1 MDSYTKVNIRILQ
14 TQLDFLKAKA
24 ARLGCPYNFLIRQ
37 AIERYIDAAK
47 AKAEEKKKEGEV

>member
-47 AKAEEKKKEGEV
+47 GKGKAEEKKSD